1 MVDLPRHVLVIG
13 ASSGIGK
20 RLAERLSASGGAV
33 TAVARRADRLV
44 ELERCGAQI
53 IVADMADLAS
63 IPAVIK
69 QAVEAQGP
77 LSALVYC
84 AGAQK
89 IKPLRMMSAA
99 EVEDLYRIN
108 LTVPTLLAGQFTSRR
123 VSRDDGV
130 FCVIS
135 SIAAQRPEPGI
146 VAYGASKA
154 GADALIHGLAR
165 EMGPRRAV
173 GVAPG
178 WLDTEMTQA
187 YGHLYSDAFKER
199 LAKDS
204 PAGAADVEAVVD
216 CIEFLLSRKARFIT
230 GEVVRVDGG
239 AVL

>member
-1 MVDLPRHVLVIG
+1 MADPKAHVLVIG

-20 RLAERLSASGGAV
+20 RLVERLRPEVAV
-33 TAVARRADRLV
+33 TAVARRAERLLD
-44 ELERCGAQI
+44 LEALGAKT
-53 IVADMADLAS
+53 VAADITNLAA
-63 IPAVIK
+63 IAPLVK
-69 QAVEAQGP
+69 QAVVAQGP

-89 IKPLRMMSAA
+89 IKPLRMMTPA
-99 EVEDLYRIN
+99 EVEDIYRIN
-108 LTVPTLLAGQFTSRR
+108 LTVPTLLAGQFASQQ
-123 VSRDDGV
+123 VSAASAV

-135 SIAAQRPEPGI
+135 SIAALRPDPGI

-154 GADALIHGLAR
+154 GVDALIHGLAR

-178 WLDTEMTQA
+178 WLDTEMTRA
-187 YGHLYSDAFKER
+187 FGHIYGDAFKEK
-199 LAKDS
+199 LAKES
-204 PAGAADVEAVVD
+204 PAGPADVDAVVD
-216 CIEFLLSRKARFIT
+216 CIEFLLSPKARFIT